1 MYAGPLER
9 YQMKQKEANWYGLE
23 MLPKYLMMGK
33 EQLHEAEKQLQML
46 KTCENRPYVLDD
58 FLVNRIIK
66 IYTEQNEMLWVPVEQ
81 CSKWR
86 KQSPRKDQ
94 LSDIMQVE
102 NNSKNLFSTNEQ
114 ILSLAQSLKK
124 GTVDSVL
131 RKSDIENAL
140 DYMSYSNN

>member
-58 FLVNRIIK
+58 FFSLPLFNVLIRPCSNFSYVAGRLGDYLLEISPKEYRVVDGLVEI
-66 IYTEQNEMLWVPVEQ
+66 TAVDV
-81 CSKWR
+81 
-86 KQSPRKDQ
+86 
-94 LSDIMQVE
+94 
-102 NNSKNLFSTNEQ
+102 
-114 ILSLAQSLKK
+114 AGK
-124 GTVDSVL
+124 GYCHV
-131 RKSDIENAL
+131 
-140 DYMSYSNN
+140 